1 MRLTKHM
8 RDHIFFKAMG
18 NVPSID
24 YAELLAPVVQ
34 VVLCAHMPDHVR
46 RAYDNAEDRKY
57 LKSTEVQI
65 REGNGYNGTSLWLRD
80 RVYGVTEQNRIEIRV
95 GQALAG
101 YLKKGTREYDLY
113 HAVLKSGYFQKHIEQ
128 QELLNSVKNRLRAN
142 LDSVNTVKRLY
153 DVLEPELHH
162 LIPKEADKTANLPSV
177 VAPVVDDLR
186 KLGADLPT
194 VAKAAK

>member
-8 RDHIFFKAMG
+8 RDHIFHKAMG

-24 YAELLAPVVQ
+24 YAELLWPVVQ
-34 VVLCAHMPDHVR
+34 GVLCAHMPDHVR
-46 RAYDNAEDRKY
+46 RAYDNPEDRKY

-65 REGNGYNGTSLWLRD
+65 REGNGYNGTSLYLPN
-80 RVYGVTEQNRIEIRV
+80 RVYGVTESSRIEIRV
-95 GQALAG
+95 DEALTG
-101 YLKKGTREYDLY
+101 YLKKGTLPHDLY
-113 HAVLKSGYFQKHIEQ
+113 HAVVKSGYFQKHLDQ
-128 QELLNSVKNRLRAN
+128 QGLLKSVKNRLRAN

-162 LIPKEADKTANLPSV
+162 LIPKEADKTANLPAT